1 KSPGKI
7 INHLIDWKNK
17 KIIFVTFNKFVEKLF
32 RILCMPAIV
41 DESFNIKLYKNNGYE
56 MDYKKAGNYSKNV
69 WIVISPE
76 PGTLGSLM
84 KYSFNGIKILEISDL
99 YKSNLFE
106 INGENIFDIF
116 GNELIIEKDGKFIS
130 RLDFIKEIRKL

>member
-1 KSPGKI
+1 
-7 INHLIDWKNK
+7 
-17 KIIFVTFNKFVEKLF
+17 
-32 RILCMPAIV
+32 
-41 DESFNIKLYKNNGYE
+41 
-56 MDYKKAGNYSKNV
+56 
-69 WIVISPE
+69 
-76 PGTLGSLM
+76 LM